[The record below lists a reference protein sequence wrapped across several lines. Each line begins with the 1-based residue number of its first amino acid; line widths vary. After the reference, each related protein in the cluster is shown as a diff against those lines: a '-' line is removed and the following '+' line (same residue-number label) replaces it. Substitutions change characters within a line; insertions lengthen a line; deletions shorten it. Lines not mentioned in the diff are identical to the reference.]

1 MSAKMLKF
9 AAIAIFDI
17 CIVLAIAVGIKELIN
32 KHVDRTAVRIV
43 AEMSNNMK
51 SCNCNKE

>member
-1 MSAKMLKF
+1 MSAKALKF
-9 AAIAIFDI
+9 IAVAIFDI

-32 KHVDRTAVRIV
+32 KHTVKVIASVQ
-43 AEMSNNMK
+43 

>member
-1 MSAKMLKF
+1 MSAKALKF
-9 AAIAIFDI
+9 AAVAVFDI

-32 KHVDRTAVRIV
+32 KHTNKVLVSV
-43 AEMSNNMK
+43 Q